1 MCGWRR
7 ISLSAIDWI
16 ESAIEKRPSSSQIC
30 ARNTA
35 SNRKSPSSC
44 LTRVV
49 IAAVER
55 VEQLVGFLQHERP
68 QRLQRLLA
76 IPGAAVLGAQRAHDL
91 DQLLKARTPRVR
103 DSIGKSLMPV
113 C

>member
-1 MCGWRR
+1 M
-7 ISLSAIDWI
+7 I

-44 LTRVV
+44 LDRVV

-55 VEQLVGFLQHERP
+55 VEQLVGFLQHERA

-91 DQLLKARTPRVR
+91 DQLLKARAGVA
-103 DSIGKSLMPV
+103 
-113 C
+113 